1 VRERTLETIQ
11 RKIDGQD
18 ITGDVTPSSDTKM
31 LDLMEALKASLS
43 KESPKKEKGESK
55 RKVS

>member
-11 RKIDGQD
+11 RKIEGQD
-18 ITGDVTPSSDTKM
+18 ITGDVAPSSDTKM
-31 LDLMEALKASLS
+31 LDLMEALKASLA
-43 KESPKKEKGESK
+43 KETPKKEKAEK

>member
-1 VRERTLETIQ
+1 MRERVLDTIQ

-18 ITGDVTPSSDTKM
+18 ITGDVAPSGDTKM

-43 KESPKKEKGESK
+43 KEKPTKEKPESK